1 MNTLSIDSSTKRLS
15 IAASRN
21 ERLLSEITADDS
33 TNHMVS
39 IMGMLDRVLV
49 KSKLTLEQIDVFGV
63 NSGPGDFTGTRIGIS
78 IIKILSLL
86 ENKLAYGIDSLDAIA
101 VGMGLRNTGFIA
113 KALGKN
119 SSVILMPCIDV
130 KREEV
135 YFAFYNVTAREPIP
149 VGRLQETEGKNSYIA
164 RVTGQ
169 RVRYTIKK
177 TGENFLMRHDS
188 LENFLGKLTGG
199 GAFKIPGVA
208 AEYLNPEVLI
218 GGNCYLSYGRI
229 ISDIVKKG
237 KIFTLDKKTAFP
249 HAEYINICSYY
260 NALKKAEAKNIV
272 PVYVRDFIPFGGR

>member
-86 ENKLAYGIDSLDAIA
+86 ENKLAYGINSLDAIA

-113 KALGKN
+113 KALGKS

-135 YFAFYNVTAREPIP
+135 YFAFYNVTARESIR
-149 VGRLQETEGKNSYIA
+149 RLQEVEGKDSYIA

-177 TGENFLMRHDS
+177 TGENILMRYDS
-188 LENFLGKLTGG
+188 LKNFLGKLTDG
-199 GAFKIPGVA
+199 GAFKVPGIEV
-208 AEYLNPEVLI
+208 EYLNPAVLI
-218 GGNCYLSYGRI
+218 GGNCYLSYSSI
-229 ISDIVKKG
+229 ISDIVKNG
-237 KIFTLDKKTAFP
+237 KIFTLDKKTVFP
-249 HAEYINICSYY
+249 HAEYINICSYF

-272 PVYVRDFIPFGGR
+272 PVYVRDFIPFGEK